1 MIDRSSFKPLVSLIV
16 PVFNEVSSLH
26 YFFSAVNEELKG
38 LKLELLFIDDG
49 STDGTIDSLRLAAA
63 NDNRIR
69 VIKFSR
75 NFGKEA
81 ALTAGIDYC
90 RGDVA
95 IPIDVDLQD
104 PINVIPQFVSKW
116 REGYDVVHGVRSD
129 RQEDGFFKR
138 MSANHYYSLFNIF
151 SDLKMIP
158 HAGDFRLLDRKVVFE
173 LRRMPERVRFMK
185 GLFSWVGFHSTEVRY
200 RRKRRTAGASKFNFI
215 SLFRFGLEG
224 FINFSSLPMR
234 VWSFV
239 GVLIAIP
246 SLALMLFIVFK
257 TLFLGV
263 DVPGYA
269 SLISVVLFL
278 GGTQLISLGIIG
290 EYISQIFTEVK
301 NRPIYIVEE
310 EIDLFDHAQ
319 K

>member
-16 PVFNEVSSLH
+16 PVFNEASSLR

-90 RGDVA
+90 RGDVV

-151 SDLKMIP
+151 SDLKMTP

-173 LRRMPERVRFMK
+173 LRKMPERVRFMK

-200 RRKRRTAGASKFNFI
+200 RRKRRSTGTSKFNFI

-224 FINFSSLPMR
+224 FINFSSLPIR
-234 VWSFV
+234 VWSFL